1 MARWGDGASHL
12 HIWLVA
18 RPAGPMQLRGSCL
31 TLWDNVL
38 PPLPETLW
46 RSALNEVAA
55 HLAENGGT
63 AYPA

>member
-1 MARWGDGASHL
+1 
-12 HIWLVA
+12 
-18 RPAGPMQLRGSCL
+18 MQLRGSCL